1 MKMKLTGSDMIFKD
15 ALLRGTGRCFAMLAT
30 ESARRKFRP
39 LVMWGGYGV
48 RHGYHSKLPQ

>member
-1 MKMKLTGSDMIFKD
+1 MKLTGKDRIFKD

-39 LVMWGGYGV
+39 LVMWRLQGQTW
-48 RHGYHSKLPQ
+48 LPQ